1 MNRKIK
7 NIVMIVM
14 AITMCIFSYFTMSGA
29 TKNAMPD
36 NRFGNNQNQGETPPN
51 FNKGEIPEMP
61 EGGFQNGE
69 VPEMPEG
76 GFKNGEMPDI
86 SGLPENMQKD
96 FENGNMK
103 NFDNNFSNR
112 DFKQNISVLYYILF
126 IVEALIISLLITYLI
141 MSKFNEKTL
150 KETIENSKRI
160 VIFVVLTVV
169 ITIGLTFLQI
179 TLVRNVFPARN
190 RTQFEN
196 MKMPRNDYNNENVI
210 ENNNETNETES
221 V

>member
-7 NIVMIVM
+7 NIVMIV
-14 AITMCIFSYFTMSGA
+14 IILTMCVLSYFTMSGA

-51 FNKGEIPEMP
+51 FNKREIPEMP

-69 VPEMPEG
+69 VPEMPKG
-76 GFKNGEMPDI
+76 GFKNGKMPDI
-86 SGLPENMQKD
+86 SRLPEDMQED
-96 FENGNMK
+96 FENGNIK
-103 NFDNNFSNR
+103 NFDGNFSNR

-126 IVEALIISLLITYLI
+126 IVESLIISLLIIYLI

-160 VIFVVLTVV
+160 VIFVILIVV

-179 TLVRNVFPARN
+179 TLARNVFPARN
-190 RTQFEN
+190 RTQFKN
-196 MKMPRNDYNNENVI
+196 MQMPKNDYNNTNVVKK
-210 ENNNETNETES
+210 NNETNTTEN

>member
-14 AITMCIFSYFTMSGA
+14 AIAMCVLSYFTMSGEM
-29 TKNAMPD
+29 KNTIPN
-36 NRFGNNQNQGETPPN
+36 NRFGNSQSQGETPPN
-51 FNKGEIPEMP
+51 FNNGEIPEMP
-61 EGGFQNGE
+61 EGR
-69 VPEMPEG
+69 
-76 GFKNGEMPDI
+76 FKNGEMPDI
-86 SGLPENMQKD
+86 SRLPKDIQED
-96 FENGNMK
+96 FENGNIK
-103 NFDNNFSNR
+103 NFDGNFSNR

-160 VIFVVLTVV
+160 VIFVILTVV

-179 TLVRNVFPARN
+179 TLARNVFSARN
-190 RTQFEN
+190 RTQFKN
-196 MKMPRNDYNNENVI
+196 MQIPKNGYNNTNIVKK
-210 ENNNETNETES
+210 NNETNTTKN
-221 V
+221 VKKR

>member
-7 NIVMIVM
+7 NVVIIVMVI
-14 AITMCIFSYFTMSGA
+14 AMCMFSYFTTSGA
-29 TKNAMPD
+29 TKNAMPN
-36 NRFGNNQNQGETPPN
+36 NRFGNNQNQREIPAN
-51 FNKGEIPEMP
+51 FNNGEIPE
-61 EGGFQNGE
+61 
-69 VPEMPEG
+69 VPEG
-76 GFKNGEMPDI
+76 GFKNRKMLDI

-103 NFDNNFSNR
+103 NFDDNFSNR
-112 DFKQNISVLYYILF
+112 NFKQNISVLYYILF

-179 TLVRNVFPARN
+179 TLVRNVFPAKN
-190 RTQFEN
+190 RIQFEN
-196 MKMPRNDYNNENVI
+196 MQMPKNDYNNTNVVKK
-210 ENNNETNETES
+210 NNETNTTEN